1 MKRKY
6 QKRDLYKEVTQRF
19 IDALKNGAPPW
30 IKPWSDSVSNTVRPT
45 NAATGRKYSGINITI
60 LWAAAT
66 AAGYT
71 RDRWLTYNQ
80 VSAAGGHVCRGQ
92 KGTVAILYRD
102 CDVKRKDDT
111 GAVVLDVNDRPMTET
126 IKLVKGFSLFNV
138 EQCDGLPT
146 ETIEGPALVHS
157 QPAWNPHEAAD
168 ACLESRNV
176 KIQVRGTNA
185 YYRPR
190 EDIIEMPHKTA
201 FNDGEAYYS
210 TLLHEATHWTG
221 HKSRLARP
229 GITVEKTPSKV
240 YAFEELIAEIGSA
253 FLCAEFGIRGDLRHE
268 GYVLSWIRELEDDSK
283 AIFKA
288 SSLAWKARC
297 FLLGE
302 EE

>member
-6 QKRDLYKEVTQRF
+6 EKRDLYAEVTQRF
-19 IDALKNGAPPW
+19 VDALKNGAPPW
-30 IKPWSDSVSNTVRPT
+30 IKPWSDSISNAGRPT
-45 NAATGRKYSGINITI
+45 NAATGRKYSGINISI
-60 LWAAAT
+60 LWTAAA

-80 VSAAGGHVCRGQ
+80 ATEVGGHVCRGQ
-92 KGTVAILYRD
+92 KGIVAILYRD
-102 CDVKRKDDT
+102 YDVQRKDAN
-111 GAVVLDVNDRPMTET
+111 GAAVLDENGRPMTDT
-126 IKLVKGFSLFNV
+126 IKLIKGFPLFNV
-138 EQCDGLPT
+138 EQCDGLPN
-146 ETIEGPALVHS
+146 ETVEGPAHPHS
-157 QPAWNPHEAAD
+157 QPAWNPHLAAD

-185 YYRPR
+185 FYRPR
-190 EDIIEMPHKTA
+190 EDIIQMPQKAA

-229 GITVEKTPSKV
+229 GITVEETPSKV

-268 GYVLSWIRELEDDSK
+268 GYVLSWIRELEDDPK

-297 FLLGE
+297 YLLGE

>member
-6 QKRDLYKEVTQRF
+6 EKRDLYKEVTQRF
-19 IDALKNGAPPW
+19 VDALKNGAPPW
-30 IKPWSDSVSNTVRPT
+30 IKPWSDSAGAGRPT
-45 NAATGRKYSGINITI
+45 NAATNRKYSGINISI
-60 LWAAAT
+60 LWSAAT

-71 RDRWLTYNQ
+71 SDRWLTYNQ
-80 VSAAGGHVCRGQ
+80 VSAVGGHVCRGQ
-92 KGTVAILYRD
+92 KSTVAILYRD
-102 CDVKRKDDT
+102 CDVKRKDAT
-111 GAVVLDVNDRPMTET
+111 GAAVLDENGRPMIDT
-126 IKLVKGFSLFNV
+126 IKLIKGFPLFNV
-138 EQCDGLPT
+138 AQCDGLPT
-146 ETIEGPALVHS
+146 ETIEGSVHPHS
-157 QPAWNPHEAAD
+157 QPAWNPHQAAD

-185 YYRPR
+185 FYKPR
-190 EDIIEMPHKTA
+190 EDIIQMPHKTA

-229 GITVEKTPSKV
+229 GITAEKTPDEV

-268 GYVLSWIRELEDDSK
+268 GYVLSWIRGLENDSK

-297 FLLGE
+297 YLLDE
-302 EE
+302 EV